1 MKWETDNDYVGL
13 IADTAEDRILLRQL
27 YDLLPIDACI
37 SADNG
42 TLELLEGPSP
52 SEMMLVFYI

>member
-37 SADNG
+37 SVDNG
-42 TLELLEGPSP
+42 TLELLEGPSS
-52 SEMMLVFYI
+52 SEVMLVFYI